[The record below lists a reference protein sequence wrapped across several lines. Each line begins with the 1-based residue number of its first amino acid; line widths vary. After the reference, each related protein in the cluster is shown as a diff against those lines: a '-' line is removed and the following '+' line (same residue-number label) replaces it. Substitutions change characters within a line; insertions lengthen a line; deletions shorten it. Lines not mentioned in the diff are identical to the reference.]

1 MNNSATAKNADER
14 GMILI
19 NVLVIVLLA
28 TSVLAIMLAG
38 QDSIVERGL
47 SAREATQALSIAR
60 GGELSAVTALRRDL
74 AAGNS
79 SDNLTEPWANINEND
94 RAIDGG
100 KFSFTVSDA
109 QARFNVNSLAKG
121 GITAQTT
128 FKDIAAAAG
137 LAPGAADQIAALIAL
152 TGPLDDLSALQAAG
166 LNDEQLAKL
175 SLFCT
180 ALPEATTVN
189 LNSAP
194 EALIAALANNA
205 DTART
210 IVALRGRNGGLNP
223 AALSAANVL
232 TSSGSGIT
240 SDYFWSRARV
250 TIGSTAQSLTSLLH
264 RRMID
269 GRPQVEAIRRWR
281 GRAPMEAPTLVR

>member
-1 MNNSATAKNADER
+1 MNNPATAKNADER

-79 SDNLTEPWANINEND
+79 SDNLTEHWANINEND

-109 QARFNVNSLAKG
+109 QARFNLNSLAKG
-121 GITAQTT
+121 GITAQAT
-128 FKDIAAAAG
+128 FGDIAAAAG
-137 LAPGAADQIAALIAL
+137 LAPGTVDQIAALIAL
-152 TGPLDDLSALQAAG
+152 TGRVDDLSALQAAG
-166 LNDEQLAKL
+166 LSDEQLTKL

-232 TSSGSGIT
+232 TPSGSGIT

-250 TIGSTAQSLTSLLH
+250 TVGSTAQSLTSLLH
-264 RRMID
+264 RRMVD

-281 GRAPMEAPTLVR
+281 GRAPLEAPTLVR